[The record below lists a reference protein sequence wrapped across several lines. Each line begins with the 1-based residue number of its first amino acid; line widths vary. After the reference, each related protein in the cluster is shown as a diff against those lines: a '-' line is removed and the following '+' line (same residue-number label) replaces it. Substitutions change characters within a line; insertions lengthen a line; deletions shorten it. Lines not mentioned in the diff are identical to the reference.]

1 MTMGGSSIVGCLFSF
16 SLCLLM
22 YYALHISLLLLSDY
36 LLTYLL
42 THNVSF
48 VSFVRSFVRSL
59 ARSFA
64 RSFVWGQHA
73 ERKSDQGHLRTSGR
87 GIGEGEVLVSALP
100 ATLQNRPISSARVD

>member
-59 ARSFA
+59 ARSLV
-64 RSFVWGQHA
+64 RSFVRVG